1 MRSLRQVGSVLT
13 GSGRMNRMI
22 RSETAPLRAVI
33 VHRPGLELE
42 RLTPANKDE
51 LLFDEL
57 VWVEKAA
64 AEHDAFS
71 DVLRDRDVEVLY
83 VESLLEDVLADDELA
98 RAVIESQIPDEL
110 SGRRLAQTV
119 RAYLSDVS
127 TVRLVEHLI
136 GGVTFGDIGTDR
148 GLVAALHGPDDFI
161 LPPLPNTV
169 FMRDSSVWVGDG
181 VMLSPMNRLVRRR
194 ETDLLRLIYHHHARF
209 LGTPIWFGDSPSERF
224 PVSVE
229 GGDVLVV
236 SDRSIAVGI
245 SERTTPAG
253 ASAMISR
260 LFEQSVIDRALAVEL
275 PKGRAT
281 MHLDT
286 VVTFVDRDTIV
297 LYPRVRAAVR
307 TFQVIP
313 GSGGELI
320 IEETNDLVEGLA
332 WARGVDRL
340 EVIEPSLREAEA
352 DREQWNDANNT
363 FAIAP
368 REVIA
373 YERNVVTNRILE
385 EAGVV
390 VHAIP
395 SYELPRGRGGPR
407 CMTCPVHRE
416 EIP

>member
-1 MRSLRQVGSVLT
+1 
-13 GSGRMNRMI
+13 
-22 RSETAPLRAVI
+22 

-169 FMRDSSVWVGDG
+169 LMRDSSVWVGDG

>member
-1 MRSLRQVGSVLT
+1 
-13 GSGRMNRMI
+13 MNRMI
-22 RSETAPLRAVI
+22 RSETAPLRTVI

-42 RLTPANKDE
+42 RLTPANKEE

-64 AEHDAFS
+64 EEHDALS
-71 DVLRDRDVEVLY
+71 GVLRSRDVEVLY
-83 VESLLEDVLADDELA
+83 IDALLEDVLTDKELA
-98 RAVIESQIPDEL
+98 AATIEQQVPEEL
-110 SGRRLAQTV
+110 CGRHLAETV

-127 TVRLVEHLI
+127 ANRLVEHLI
-136 GGVTFGDIGTDR
+136 GGVTFGDMGTSR

-161 LPPLPNTV
+161 LSPLPNTV
-169 FMRDSSVWVGDG
+169 FMRDSSVWIGEG
-181 VMLSPMNRLVRRR
+181 VILSPMSRPVRRR
-194 ETDLLRLIYHHHARF
+194 ETELLRLIYHHHPRF
-209 LGTPIWFGDSPSERF
+209 AGTPIWFGDFPSERF

-286 VVTFVDRDTIV
+286 VVTFVDTDTIV
-297 LYPRVRAAVR
+297 LYPRARAGVRSFRV
-307 TFQVIP
+307 TP
-313 GSGGELI
+313 GNEGDLLI
-320 IEETNDLVEGLA
+320 EQSEDFVEGLA
-332 WARGVDRL
+332 WARQVTEL

-363 FAIAP
+363 FAVAP

-373 YERNVVTNRILE
+373 YERNVVTNHILE

-390 VHAIP
+390 VRTIP

-416 EIP
+416 VTS

>member
-1 MRSLRQVGSVLT
+1 
-13 GSGRMNRMI
+13 
-22 RSETAPLRAVI
+22 

>member
-1 MRSLRQVGSVLT
+1 
-13 GSGRMNRMI
+13 MI
-22 RSETAPLRAVI
+22 RSESGRLKTVI

-57 VWVEKAA
+57 VWVEKAVE
-64 AEHDAFS
+64 EHDALAE
-71 DVLRDRDVEVLY
+71 VLESHDVEVLY
-83 VESLLEDVLADDELA
+83 LESLLEDVLHDVQLVE
-98 RAVIESQIPDEL
+98 AVVESQIPDEL
-110 SGRRLAQTV
+110 CGRRLAQTV
-119 RAYLSDVS
+119 RAFLRGAPAG
-127 TVRLVEHLI
+127 RLVEHLI
-136 GGVTFGDIGTDR
+136 GGVTFGDVGTSR

-169 FMRDSSVWVGDG
+169 FMRDSSVWIGDG

-194 ETDLLRLIYHHHARF
+194 ETELLRLAYHHHPRF
-209 LGTPIWFGDSPSERF
+209 KGTPVWFGDSPSERF

-229 GGDVLVV
+229 GGDVLVL
-236 SDRSIAVGI
+236 SDRSIAIGI

-253 ASAMISR
+253 ASALISR
-260 LFEQSVIDRALAVEL
+260 LFEQEVIERALAVEL

-286 VVTFVDRDTIV
+286 VATMVAEDVIV
-297 LYPRVRAAVR
+297 LYPRARAGVRSFR
-307 TFQVIP
+307 VIP
-313 GSGGELI
+313 GKAGEAI
-320 IEETNDLVEGLA
+320 VEEYDDLVDGLA
-332 WARGVDRL
+332 WAAGKERL
-340 EVIEPSLREAEA
+340 DVVAPSLRAAEA

-385 EAGVV
+385 EAGVT
-390 VHAIP
+390 VHTIP

-416 EIP
+416 VMS

>member
-1 MRSLRQVGSVLT
+1 
-13 GSGRMNRMI
+13 
-22 RSETAPLRAVI
+22 
-33 VHRPGLELE
+33 
-42 RLTPANKDE
+42 
-51 LLFDEL
+51 
-57 VWVEKAA
+57 
-64 AEHDAFS
+64 
-71 DVLRDRDVEVLY
+71 
-83 VESLLEDVLADDELA
+83 
-98 RAVIESQIPDEL
+98 
-110 SGRRLAQTV
+110 
-119 RAYLSDVS
+119 
-127 TVRLVEHLI
+127 
-136 GGVTFGDIGTDR
+136 
-148 GLVAALHGPDDFI
+148 
-161 LPPLPNTV
+161 
-169 FMRDSSVWVGDG
+169 
-181 VMLSPMNRLVRRR
+181 
-194 ETDLLRLIYHHHARF
+194 
-209 LGTPIWFGDSPSERF
+209 
-224 PVSVE
+224 VSVE

>member
-1 MRSLRQVGSVLT
+1 MRSLRQIGSVLT

-22 RSETAPLRAVI
+22 RSETASLRAVLL
-33 VHRPGLELE
+33 HRPGLELE

-64 AEHDAFS
+64 EEHDALAN
-71 DVLRDRDVEVLY
+71 VLWSAGVEVLY
-83 VESLLEDVLADDELA
+83 VEKLLEECLTDANLASSF
-98 RAVIESQIPDEL
+98 IEAQIPDEL
-110 SGRRLAQTV
+110 SGRRLAQIV
-119 RAYLSDVS
+119 RAYLSDVP
-127 TVRLVEHLI
+127 TDRLVEHLI
-136 GGVTFGDIGTDR
+136 GGVTFGDVGTNK

-161 LPPLPNTV
+161 LPPLPNAV
-169 FMRDSSVWVGDG
+169 FMRDSSVWVGEG

-194 ETDLLRLIYHHHARF
+194 ETDLLRLIYHHHPRF
-209 LGTPIWFGDSPSERF
+209 SGTPIWFGDSPSERF

-236 SDRSIAVGI
+236 ADRSVAVGI

-260 LFEQSVIDRALAVEL
+260 LFEQAVIDRALAVEL

-297 LYPRVRAAVR
+297 LYPRARADVRS
-307 TFQVIP
+307 FQVTP
-313 GSGGELI
+313 GSGGELV
-320 IEETNDLVEGLA
+320 IEEAGDLVKGLA
-332 WARGVDRL
+332 WARGTDRL

-363 FAIAP
+363 FAVAP

-390 VHAIP
+390 VHTIP

-416 EIP
+416 VAR

>member
-1 MRSLRQVGSVLT
+1 
-13 GSGRMNRMI
+13 MNRMI
-22 RSETAPLRAVI
+22 RSETEALRAVL

-64 AEHDAFS
+64 VEHDALA
-71 DVLRDRDVEVLY
+71 DVLRSRGADVLY
-83 VESLLEDVLADDELA
+83 VESLLEEILADEELA
-98 RAVIESQIPDEL
+98 ETTIDEQIPDEL
-110 SGRRLAQTV
+110 CGRRLAQTV
-119 RAYLSDVS
+119 RAYLCEVS
-127 TVRLVEHLI
+127 AHRLVEHLI
-136 GGVTFGDIGTDR
+136 GGVTFGDVGTNR

-169 FMRDSSVWVGDG
+169 FMRDSSIWVGGG
-181 VMLSPMNRLVRRR
+181 VMLSPMSRLVRRR
-194 ETDLLRLIYHHHARF
+194 ETDLLRLVYHHHPRF
-209 LGTPIWFGDSPSERF
+209 HDTPIWFGDSPSERF

-229 GGDVLVV
+229 GGDVLMV

-286 VVTFVDRDTIV
+286 VVTFVDRNAIV
-297 LYPRVRAAVR
+297 LYPRARVAARSFRV
-307 TFQVIP
+307 TP
-313 GSGGELI
+313 GSRGDLT
-320 IEETNDLVEGLA
+320 IEESGDLVEGLA
-332 WARGVDRL
+332 WARRVDEL

-385 EAGVV
+385 EAGVT
-390 VHAIP
+390 VHTIP

-416 EIP
+416 ATP

>member
-1 MRSLRQVGSVLT
+1 
-13 GSGRMNRMI
+13 MI
-22 RSETAPLRAVI
+22 RSETETLRAVL

-42 RLTPANKDE
+42 RLTPVNKDE

-57 VWVEKAA
+57 VWVDKAA
-64 AEHDAFS
+64 EEHDALAR
-71 DVLRDRDVEVLY
+71 VLRSRGADVLY
-83 VESLLEDVLADDELA
+83 VESLLEEVLSDEELA
-98 RAVIESQIPDEL
+98 RAAITEQIPDEL
-110 SGRRLAQTV
+110 CGRRLVQTV
-119 RAYLSDVS
+119 RAYLFEVPPSH
-127 TVRLVEHLI
+127 LVEHLI
-136 GGVTFGDIGTDR
+136 GGVTFGDVGTNR

-194 ETDLLRLIYHHHARF
+194 ETDLLRLVYHHHPRF
-209 LGTPIWFGDSPSERF
+209 RGTPIWFGDSPSERF
-224 PVSVE
+224 PVSAE

-236 SDRSIAVGI
+236 SDRSVAVGI

-286 VVTFVDRDTIV
+286 VVTFVDRNAIV
-297 LYPRVRAAVR
+297 LYPRARAAVR
-307 TFQVIP
+307 SFQVTP
-313 GSGGELI
+313 GSRGDLS
-320 IEETNDLVEGLA
+320 IEELDDLVEGLA
-332 WARGVDRL
+332 WACRVDEL

-363 FAIAP
+363 FAVAP

-385 EAGVV
+385 DAGVTV
-390 VHAIP
+390 NTIP

-416 EIP
+416 VAP

>member
-1 MRSLRQVGSVLT
+1 
-13 GSGRMNRMI
+13 MI